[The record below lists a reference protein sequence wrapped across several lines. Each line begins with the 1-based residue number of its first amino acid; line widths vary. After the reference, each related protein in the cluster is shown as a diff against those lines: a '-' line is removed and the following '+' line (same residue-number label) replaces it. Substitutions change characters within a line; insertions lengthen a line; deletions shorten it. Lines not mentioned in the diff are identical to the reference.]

1 VPKHLSRRELLS
13 RLLRAAGG
21 LVVAG
26 GTGGCMPTP
35 PSRATPGAPIPTS
48 QATPGELTPITILH
62 VNDLHGALL
71 ARSEAG
77 SARGGVA
84 QLVGLIDRRR
94 SAARGP
100 VLLLDAGDAFQ
111 GTYVSN
117 MNHGE
122 AMVDVMNLAGV
133 DAMTLGNH
141 EFDWGLD
148 VLRAR
153 IQQAHFP
160 FLAANLEAESEDM
173 LKGVLPYTVLDADG
187 IKVGVLGLTYH
198 DLATIVLR
206 SAIEGVRSLPPAES
220 VRRHLPE
227 LRRACDLIIVLS
239 HLGLEGDR
247 ELARAIPEIPV
258 IVGGHLHQ
266 TLPRGERVG
275 DTLIVLA
282 GTSGYYLGELVLH
295 FDRAR
300 NRVADI
306 DTTGEVLKVTADG
319 PPNAQVA
326 DVVDKWQAAAN
337 KAGSRVIGETAIA
350 LRAARGEETPLGN
363 LITDAMR
370 AADLG
375 DGRRSDIALHNDGG
389 LRANLDAGPIT
400 YAELYAVLPFDN
412 TLVGLDL
419 TGAQVKDMLEQ
430 SINVSASE
438 IQVSGL
444 TFAYTLTGTSGQRVT
459 QVLVNDRP
467 LDTQHTYRLTT
478 INYLHTH
485 SQYTRSLGKGT
496 NVAFGPLCLDAV
508 SDYIRAHSPVH
519 PQVEGRIQRR

>member
-1 VPKHLSRRELLS
+1 VPKPLSRRELLS
-13 RLLRAAGG
+13 QLLRAAGG
-21 LVVAG
+21 LVVSG
-26 GTGGCMPTP
+26 GTAGCAPTP
-35 PSRATPGAPIPTS
+35 TSEPTPSTPV
-48 QATPGELTPITILH
+48 LITILH

-71 ARSEAG
+71 AKSEAG
-77 SARGGVA
+77 GTRGGA
-84 QLVGLIDRRR
+84 AELVGLIDRRR

-111 GTYVSN
+111 GTYISN

-153 IQQAHFP
+153 IQQARFP
-160 FLAANLEAESEDM
+160 FLAANLEAESEAM
-173 LKGVLPYTVLDADG
+173 LEGVLPYTVLDADG
-187 IKVGVLGLTYH
+187 VKVGVLGLTYH

-206 SAIEGVRSLPPAES
+206 SAIEGLRSLPPAES
-220 VRRHLPE
+220 VRRYLPE
-227 LRRACDLIIVLS
+227 LGRVCDVIIVLS
-239 HLGLEGDR
+239 HLGPEGDR
-247 ELARAIPEIPV
+247 ELARAIPDIAV
-258 IVGGHLHQ
+258 IVGSHSHQ
-266 TLPRGERVG
+266 VLPRGERVG
-275 DTLIVLA
+275 DTVIVQA
-282 GTSGYYLGELVLH
+282 GTNGYYLGELIVH
-295 FDRAR
+295 FDRAG
-300 NRVADI
+300 NRIADI
-306 DTTGEVLKVTADG
+306 DRTGEVLKVTADG
-319 PPNAQVA
+319 TPNAQVSA
-326 DVVDKWQAAAN
+326 IVDKWQAAASQ
-337 KAGSRVIGETAIA
+337 AGSKVIGQTAIA
-350 LRAARGEETPLGN
+350 LRAARGEETALGN

-375 DGRRSDIALHNDGG
+375 DGKRSDIGLHNDGG
-389 LRANLDAGPIT
+389 IRADLDAGPIT

-412 TLVGLDL
+412 TLVGIDL

-430 SINVSASE
+430 GINDSASE

-444 TFAYTLTGTSGQRVT
+444 SFTYTMARGPGQRVT

-467 LDTQHTYRLTT
+467 LDNRSTYRLVT

-485 SQYTRSLGKGT
+485 TQYARSLGKGT
-496 NVAFGPLCLDAV
+496 NVTFGPLCLDAV
-508 SDYIRAHSPVH
+508 SDFISARSPVR

>member
-1 VPKHLSRRELLS
+1 MPKSLSRRELLS
-13 RLLRAAGG
+13 QLLRAVGG

-26 GTGGCMPTP
+26 GTGGCTPT
-35 PSRATPGAPIPTS
+35 PTS
-48 QATPGELTPITILH
+48 QPTPGTPVPITILH

-71 ARSEAG
+71 STSEAG
-77 SARGGVA
+77 GSRGGVA
-84 QLVGLIDRRR
+84 ELVGLIDRRC

-111 GTYVSN
+111 GTYISN

-133 DAMTLGNH
+133 DALALGNH

-153 IQQAHFP
+153 IQQARFP
-160 FLAANLEAESEDM
+160 FLAANLEAESEAM

-187 IKVGVLGLTYH
+187 VKVGVLGLTYH
-198 DLATIVLR
+198 NLATIVLR
-206 SAIEGVRSLPPAES
+206 SAIEGLRSLPPVES
-220 VRRHLPE
+220 VRRYLPE
-227 LRRACDLIIVLS
+227 LGRACDLIIVLS

-258 IVGGHLHQ
+258 IVGGHSHQ
-266 TLPRGERVG
+266 TLPRGERIG
-275 DTLIVLA
+275 DTLIVQV
-282 GTSGYYLGELVLH
+282 GTNGYYLGELILH

-300 NRVADI
+300 NRIADM
-306 DTTGEVLKVTADG
+306 DRTGEVLKVTADG
-319 PPNAQVA
+319 TPNAKVA
-326 DVVDKWQAAAN
+326 DVVAKWQAAAN
-337 KAGSRVIGETAIA
+337 QAGSRVIGETATA
-350 LRAARGEETPLGN
+350 LRAARGEETALGN

-375 DGRRSDIALHNDGG
+375 DGKRSDIALHNDGG
-389 LRANLDAGPIT
+389 IRADLDAGPIT

-412 TLVGLDL
+412 TLVGIDL

-430 SINVSASE
+430 GINDSSSE
-438 IQVSGL
+438 IQISGL
-444 TFAYTLTGTSGQRVT
+444 TFTYTMSRASGQRVT
-459 QVLVNDRP
+459 QVLVNGRP
-467 LDTQHTYRLTT
+467 LDTQRTYRLTT

-485 SQYTRSLGKGT
+485 TQYARSLGKGT
-496 NVAFGPLCLDAV
+496 DVTFGPLCLDAV
-508 SDYIRAHSPVH
+508 GDYIRAHSPVH